1 MLIKKLLVPA
11 LFIFAACNNAGEG
24 GTKTDSTTKVD
35 STHNRMDVQN
45 PKSDNTTNHDTN
57 SYNRMNDHV
66 ADTTHKQ

>member
-1 MLIKKLLVPA
+1 
-11 LFIFAACNNAGEG
+11 
-24 GTKTDSTTKVD
+24 VD